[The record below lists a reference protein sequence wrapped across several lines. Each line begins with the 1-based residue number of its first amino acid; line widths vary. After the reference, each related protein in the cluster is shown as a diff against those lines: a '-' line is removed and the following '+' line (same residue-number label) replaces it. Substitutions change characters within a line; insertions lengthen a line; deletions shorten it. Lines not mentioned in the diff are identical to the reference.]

1 MACRRSRV
9 QISSGPPFFFK
20 LKWKVGQCMKT
31 LIITEKPSVARDI
44 AKVLDDFE
52 KGESCLVSPSY
63 IITWAFGH
71 LLELAEP
78 DEYKAT
84 YKYWTISELPIIPTE
99 FKMKPIK
106 SSEKQLKEIVSLIK
120 KKEIKSIINAC
131 DAGRE
136 GELIFRNV
144 LEYAET
150 TKKHERLWLSSMTKE
165 AIKKAF
171 ENLQDGSHY
180 QSLANAAKCRSHSD
194 WIVGINA
201 TRAVTRRCGD
211 LFSVGRVQTP
221 TLSILVERELEIK
234 NFTSRSYYEITAN
247 FVASEINYKGKWIKA
262 KSKQDNPH
270 EIEDKPTALS
280 IVEKVKDKTGLVAQY
295 KSKEVKEMHPLLFD
309 LTELQR
315 EANKRFGF
323 TATRTLQIAQT
334 LYEEKK
340 ILTYPRTDS
349 RYLPADMQ
357 QEIPNILS
365 TLATIESYQPFAK
378 QAIQKKPVLS
388 NRVINDA
395 KVSDHFAIIPTKEHY
410 PLSNLKSEE
419 LKIYDLVTRR
429 FLSIFFDPAIYQETT
444 MVTVVLEESF
454 ESKEKVLTSLGYRE
468 VYGDNLSESNL
479 SRIKKGCPSHLL
491 EATMEEKETKPRPR
505 FNEATLLSAMQ
516 GAGKLIDDE
525 ELREA
530 MKEKGI
536 GTPATRAQ
544 IIERLMDV
552 EYCYREGK
560 ELVPTD
566 KGIYLINLLE
576 SIPLPEL
583 SSPELTGSWE
593 KKLLEIEEKKLEA
606 STFMKEMVAFASDM
620 IQKIKTAD
628 FDKISGAVVGVCPI
642 CQNEIVTKGKV
653 YACSNKN
660 CPFKVSKRILS
671 GDITPTILQ
680 ELLTLGKTK
689 NPISFKSNQGKNFQS
704 FLILNEKKEV
714 KFEFINQQEAI
725 SDEILGKCPICGSNV
740 IEKVNS
746 YGCSQEECTFK
757 VSKFI
762 LTKPI
767 QKSDIKELLE
777 NGKTLKLTG
786 FLSKNKKR
794 FSAIL
799 KLTKEGKIEFD
810 FGK

>member
-1 MACRRSRV
+1 
-9 QISSGPPFFFK
+9 
-20 LKWKVGQCMKT
+20 MKT

-44 AKVLDDFE
+44 AKVLDTFE
-52 KGESCLVSPSY
+52 KGESCLISSSY

-71 LLELAEP
+71 LLELAQPE
-78 DEYKAT
+78 EYDPS
-84 YKYWTISELPIIPTE
+84 YKYWTITKLPIIPE
-99 FKMKPIK
+99 NFKLKPIK

-150 TKKHERLWLSSMTKE
+150 TKKHQRLWLSSMTKE
-165 AIKKAF
+165 AIESAF
-171 ENLQDGSHY
+171 KTLTDGEKFEP
-180 QSLANAAKCRSHSD
+180 LANAAKCRSHAD

-211 LFSVGRVQTP
+211 LFSIGRVQTP
-221 TLSILVERELEIK
+221 TLSILVERELEIREFK
-234 NFTSRSYYEITAN
+234 SRKYYEITAC
-247 FVASEINYKGKWIKA
+247 FTSSTIEYKGHWIRL
-262 KSKQDNPH
+262 KSSLENPN
-270 EIEDKPTALS
+270 EIETKQKAEE
-280 IVEKVKDKTGLVAQY
+280 IAKKIKGKDGLISAY
-295 KSKEVKEMHPLLFD
+295 KSKEVKESHPLLFD

-349 RYLPADMQ
+349 RYLPADMLS
-357 QEIPNILS
+357 EIPKILK
-365 TLATIESYQPFAK
+365 TLAIIPAYETITK
-378 QAIQKKPVLS
+378 TAIQKKTKLS

-395 KVSDHFAIIPTKEHY
+395 KVSDHFAIIPTKEEY
-410 PLSNLKSEE
+410 PISKLRPDEQ
-419 LKIYDLVTRR
+419 KIYDMVVRR
-429 FLSIFFDPAIYQETT
+429 FLSIFFDPAVYQETT
-444 MVTVVLEESF
+444 MLTNVFEELF
-454 ESKEKVLTSLGYRE
+454 ESKEKVLTFLGFRE
-468 VYGDNLSESNL
+468 VFGDNLGKSNV
-479 SRIKKGCPSHLL
+479 SQIKKGDPSLHLSSVI
-491 EATMEEKETKPRPR
+491 EEKETKPRPR

-516 GAGKLIDDE
+516 GAGKLIEEE

-544 IIERLMDV
+544 IIERLVDV
-552 EYCYREGK
+552 EYCQREGK

-566 KGIYLINLLE
+566 KGVYLIHLLG

-606 STFMKEMVAFASDM
+606 SKFMKDMTLFATDM
-620 IQKIKTAD
+620 IQKIKSAD
-628 FDKISGAVVGVCPI
+628 FDKVSGAVVGCCPL
-642 CQNEIVTKGKV
+642 CGRDIVTKGKM
-653 YACSNKN
+653 YACSTASCKFNISKRILSCDITPEIVQDLLSLGKSKKLLSFRSIKSGKAKDFQSFLVLNENKEVKFEFVN
-660 CPFKVSKRILS
+660 QQEDVSDEILGVCPICKGHVTEKATFFGCSTEDCPFKVSKRILTRV
-671 GDITPTILQ
+671 ITSSEIKEMLST
-680 ELLTLGKTK
+680 GKT
-689 NPISFKSNQGKNFQS
+689 Q
-704 FLILNEKKEV
+704 
-714 KFEFINQQEAI
+714 
-725 SDEILGKCPICGSNV
+725 
-740 IEKVNS
+740 
-746 YGCSQEECTFK
+746 
-757 VSKFI
+757 
-762 LTKPI
+762 
-767 QKSDIKELLE
+767 
-777 NGKTLKLTG
+777 KLTG

-799 KLTKEGKIEFD
+799 KLAKEGKIEFD

>member
-1 MACRRSRV
+1 
-9 QISSGPPFFFK
+9 
-20 LKWKVGQCMKT
+20 MKT

-52 KGESCLVSPSY
+52 KGESCLTSPNY

-71 LLELAEP
+71 LLELAQP
-78 DEYKAT
+78 DEYKAS
-84 YKYWTISELPIIPTE
+84 YKYWTISDLPIIPTD
-99 FKMKPIK
+99 FKLKPIK
-106 SSEKQLKEIVSLIK
+106 SSEKQLKEIVALLK
-120 KKEIKSIINAC
+120 KKEVKSIINAC

-136 GELIFRNV
+136 GELIFRNI

-150 TKKHERLWLSSMTKE
+150 TKQHQRLWLSSMTKE

-171 ENLQDGSHY
+171 DNLSDGNHFEP
-180 QSLANAAKCRSHSD
+180 LASAAKCRSHSD

-211 LFSVGRVQTP
+211 LFSLGRVQTP
-221 TLSILVERELEIK
+221 TLSILVERELEIS
-234 NFTSRSYYEITAN
+234 NFTSRKYFEIITN
-247 FVASEINYKGKWIKA
+247 FNASSVLYKGKWTRV
-262 KSKQDNPH
+262 KSKLDNPN
-270 EIEDKPTALS
+270 EIEDKKIATD
-280 IVEKVKDKTGLVAQY
+280 IVEKITGKTGVISQY
-295 KSKEVKEMHPLLFD
+295 KSKEVKELHPLLFD

-323 TATRTLQIAQT
+323 TATRTLQIAQA

-357 QEIPNILS
+357 NEIPNILT
-365 TLATIESYQPFAK
+365 TLASIESYQAFADSALK
-378 QAIQKKPVLS
+378 RKPVLS

-410 PLSNLKSEE
+410 PLSKLKAEE
-419 LKIYDLVTRR
+419 LKIYDLVSRR

-444 MVTVVLEESF
+444 MLTIVEEEAF
-454 ESKEKVLTSLGYRE
+454 ESKEKILTSLGYKE
-468 VYGDNLSESNL
+468 VYGDSLSKSNL
-479 SRIKKGCPSHLL
+479 SQIKKGDPSTPLDSII
-491 EATMEEKETKPRPR
+491 EEKETKPRPR

-516 GAGKLIDDE
+516 SAGKWIEDD

-552 EYCYREGK
+552 EYCNREGK

-583 SSPELTGSWE
+583 SSPELTGAWE
-593 KKLLEIEEKKLEA
+593 KKLLEIEEKKLE
-606 STFMKEMVAFASDM
+606 SSQFMKEMVLFATEM
-620 IQKIKTAD
+620 VQKIKSAD
-628 FDKISGAVVGVCPI
+628 FDKIAGATVGICPL
-642 CQNEIVTKGKV
+642 CQNDIVTKAKS
-653 YACSNKN
+653 YACSNAS
-660 CPFKVSKRILS
+660 CTFKISRRILS
-671 GDITPTILQ
+671 GDISPEAVQ
-680 ELLTLGKTK
+680 ELLTSGKTK
-689 NPISFKSNQGKNFQS
+689 KPITFKSSQGKIFQS
-704 FLILNEKKEV
+704 FLILNEAKEV
-714 KFEFINQQEAI
+714 KFEFVNQQEDI
-725 SDEILGKCPICGSNV
+725 SDEVLGTCPLCQGS
-740 IEKVNS
+740 ITEKVNF
-746 YGCSQEECTFK
+746 YGCSTEGCSFK
-757 VSKFI
+757 VSKYI
-762 LTKPI
+762 LTRPI
-767 QKSDIKELLE
+767 HQTEIKDLLAS
-777 NGKTLKLTG
+777 GKTQKLSG

-799 KLTKEGKIEFD
+799 KLAKEGKIEFD

>member
-1 MACRRSRV
+1 
-9 QISSGPPFFFK
+9 
-20 LKWKVGQCMKT
+20 MKT

-44 AKVLDDFE
+44 AKELDTFE
-52 KGESCLVSPSY
+52 KGESCLTSPSY
-63 IITWAFGH
+63 VITWAFGH
-71 LLELAEP
+71 LLELAQPEDYDP
-78 DEYKAT
+78 SNKF
-84 YKYWTISELPIIPTE
+84 WTITKLPIIPEE
-99 FKMKPIK
+99 FKLKPIK

-120 KKEIKSIINAC
+120 KKEIKNIINAC

-150 TKKHERLWLSSMTKE
+150 TKKHQRLWLSSMTKE

-171 ENLQDGSHY
+171 ESLSDGENFE
-180 QSLANAAKCRSHSD
+180 SLAQAAKCRSHAD

-211 LFSVGRVQTP
+211 LFSLGRVQTP

-234 NFTSRSYYEITAN
+234 SFTSRKYYEITAN
-247 FVASEINYKGKWIKA
+247 FISSQIEYKGKWIQL
-262 KSKQDNPH
+262 KSKLENLN
-270 EIEDKPTALS
+270 EIENKQTADEIANKINGKEGIIS
-280 IVEKVKDKTGLVAQY
+280 SY
-295 KSKEVKEMHPLLFD
+295 KSKEVKESHPLLFD

-315 EANKRFGF
+315 EANKRFGY

-349 RYLPADMQ
+349 RYLPADMLS
-357 QEIPNILS
+357 EIPTILT
-365 TLATIESYQPFAK
+365 TLSEIESYEVFAK
-378 QAIQKKPVLS
+378 NALQRKTKLT

-395 KVSDHFAIIPTKEHY
+395 KVSDHFAIIPTKEKY
-410 PLSNLKSEE
+410 PLSKLKTDEQ
-419 LKIYDLVTRR
+419 KIYDLVSRR

-444 MVTVVLEESF
+444 MVTSIMEETF
-454 ESKEKVLTSLGYRE
+454 ESKEKVLTTLGFRE
-468 VYGDNLSESNL
+468 VYGDNLSKSNL
-479 SRIKKGCPSHLL
+479 SQIKKGDTSKHL
-491 EATMEEKETKPRPR
+491 ESTIEEKETKPRPR
-505 FNEATLLSAMQ
+505 YNEATLLSAMQ
-516 GAGKLIDDE
+516 GAGKLIE
-525 ELREA
+525 EEDLREA

-544 IIERLMDV
+544 IIERLVDV
-552 EYCYREGK
+552 EYCLREGK

-566 KGIYLINLLE
+566 KGIYLINLLS

-593 KKLLEIEEKKLEA
+593 KKLLEIEEKKLD
-606 STFMKEMVAFASDM
+606 SSKFMKDMILFATDM

-628 FDKISGAVVGVCPI
+628 FDKISGAIVGVCPL
-642 CQNEIVTKGKV
+642 CGSDVVTKGKV
-653 YACSNKN
+653 YACSNTSCK
-660 CPFKVSKRILS
+660 FKISKRILS
-671 GDITPTILQ
+671 GDISPEIVQ

-689 NPISFKSNQGKNFQS
+689 KPISFKSSQGKKFQS
-704 FLILNEKKEV
+704 FLILNENKEV
-714 KFEFINQQEAI
+714 KFEFVNQKEDI
-725 SDEILGKCPICGSNV
+725 SDEILGICPICKGN
-740 IEKVNS
+740 ITEKVNS
-746 YGCSQEECTFK
+746 YGCSTEGCTFRVGK
-757 VSKFI
+757 YI
-762 LTKPI
+762 LTRPI
-767 QKSDIKELLE
+767 QSSEMKEMLST
-777 NGKTLKLTG
+777 GRTQKLSG